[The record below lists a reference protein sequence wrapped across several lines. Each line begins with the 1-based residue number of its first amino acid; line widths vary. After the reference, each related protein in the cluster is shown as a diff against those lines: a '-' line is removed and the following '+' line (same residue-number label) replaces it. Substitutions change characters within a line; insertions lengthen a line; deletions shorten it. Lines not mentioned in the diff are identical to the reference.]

1 MTLID
6 RLTDDMKAAMK
17 SGDAIELS
25 TLRMARTALTNKR
38 IEIGRDL
45 SDDDVITVLQ
55 REVKQRREAETQY
68 RDAGRA
74 ELADK
79 EQAEIAVLERYLP
92 AQLADDEL
100 DQLVRDAV
108 AKSGATGLADMGK
121 VMGALMPTLGGRAD
135 GTRVSAAVRR
145 ALGA

>member
-17 SGDAIELS
+17 SGDAIALS

-38 IEIGRDL
+38 IELGRDL
-45 SDDDVITVLQ
+45 SDEDVITVLQ
-55 REVKQRREAETQY
+55 REVKQRREAEAQY
-68 RDAGRA
+68 RDANRA

-79 EQAEIAVLERYLP
+79 ERAEIAVLERYLP
-92 AQLADDEL
+92 AQLTDDEL

-108 AKSGATGLADMGK
+108 AKSGAAGMADMGK